1 MGPGVLPA
9 LGWRVALAF
18 LAALFLGLVLGGL
31 AWWLFAAAL
40 GLFLHLAYALSGL
53 EQWLRTGKRRSR
65 AAADGI
71 LGVIYADIVQ
81 LKQRARRRK
90 KRFHRLLREVRDSTD
105 AMHDGGVILNAEM
118 EIAWLNDAAS
128 RLLGLDPGRDQGQH
142 ITNLVRHPN
151 FVAYIEEGEFSEKL
165 RMPGPL
171 RNTHLSVQLIP
182 YGNQQKLLI
191 AQDVTRE
198 VRLEHMRRD
207 FVANV
212 SHELRSPL
220 TVIAGY
226 LESLGD
232 ETSLD
237 DVWREPVAEMQRQV
251 ARMNSIVHDL
261 ITLSRLEAAEH
272 PAGQEPVDVPGM
284 LQQLH
289 RDALAR
295 RERPADLSLR
305 LETSALVRGEEQ
317 ELHSVF
323 SNLLN
328 NALRFTPADGR
339 IECRWWQ
346 DEDGLHCSVTDTG
359 IGIPEALIPRITERF
374 FRVDSG
380 RAREVGG
387 TGLGLAIVKHAL
399 LRHGGQLEIHSRP
412 GEGSRFTC
420 HFPPSRAV
428 LPASAVSQESDEA
441 P

>member
-1 MGPGVLPA
+1 MAPGLLPA
-9 LGWRVALAF
+9 LAWRVGLVL
-18 LAALFLGLVLGGL
+18 LAALFLGLSLGGL
-31 AWWLFAAAL
+31 VWWLFAATL
-40 GLFLHLAYALSGL
+40 GLLGYLAYALWGL
-53 EQWLRTGKRRSR
+53 ERWLRTGKRRSL
-65 AAADGI
+65 AESNGV
-71 LGVIYADIVQ
+71 LGALYGDIMQ
-81 LKQRARRRK
+81 LRQRARRRK

-105 AMHDGGVILNAEM
+105 AMHDGGVILNADM

-128 RLLGLDPGRDQGQH
+128 RLLGLDPARDQGQH
-142 ITNLVRHPN
+142 ITNLVRHPD
-151 FVAYIEEGEFSEKL
+151 FVAYIEEAEFSEKL
-165 RMPGPL
+165 KMPGPR

-191 AQDVTRE
+191 VQDITRE

-232 ETSLD
+232 EHSLD
-237 DVWREPVAEMQRQV
+237 EVWSQPVVEMQRQV

-261 ITLSRLEAAEH
+261 ITLSRLEAAER
-272 PAGQEPVDVPGM
+272 PAGQEPVDVPHM
-284 LQQLH
+284 LDQLH
-289 RDALAR
+289 REALNR
-295 RERPADLSLR
+295 RERPRELELR
-305 LETSALVRGEEQ
+305 LETAMRVRGEEQ

-328 NALRFTPADGR
+328 NALRFTPPEGR

-346 DEDGLHCSVTDTG
+346 DEEGLHFSIIDTG
-359 IGIPEALIPRITERF
+359 IGIPETLIPRITERF

-399 LRHGGQLEIHSRP
+399 LRHGGRLDIRSRP
-412 GEGSRFTC
+412 GEGSTFTC
-420 HFPPSRAV
+420 HFPTARMV
-428 LPASAVSQESDEA
+428 LPPPETEA
-441 P
+441 AAPSPG

>member
-1 MGPGVLPA
+1 MAPGVLAA
-9 LGWRVALAF
+9 LGWRVALVF
-18 LAALFLGLVLGGL
+18 LAALFLGLTLGGL
-31 AWWLFAAAL
+31 AWWLFAGAL
-40 GLFLHLAYALSGL
+40 GLFLYLAYAAWGL
-53 EQWLRTGKRRSR
+53 EQWLRTGKRRSE
-65 AAADGI
+65 AAADGV
-71 LGVIYADIVQ
+71 LGAVYADIVQ

-90 KRFHRLLREVRDSTD
+90 KRFNRLLREVRDSTD
-105 AMHDGGVILNAEM
+105 AMHDGGVILNADM
-118 EIAWLNDAAS
+118 EITWLNDAAS
-128 RLLGLDPGRDQGQH
+128 RLLGLDRSRDQGQH
-142 ITNLVRHPN
+142 ITNLVRHPD
-151 FVAYIEEGEFSEKL
+151 FVAYIEQAEFSEKL
-165 RMPGPL
+165 KMPGPR

-191 AQDVTRE
+191 VQDFTRE

-232 ETSLD
+232 ENSLD
-237 DVWREPVAEMQRQV
+237 EVWREPVAEMQRQV

-261 ITLSRLEAAEH
+261 ITLSRLEAAER

-284 LQQLH
+284 LGQLH

-295 RERPADLSLR
+295 RERPGELELR
-305 LETSALVRGEEQ
+305 LETPALVRGEEQ

-346 DEDGLHCSVTDTG
+346 DERGLHFSLTDTG
-359 IGIPEALIPRITERF
+359 IGIPEALIPRVTERF

-399 LRHGGQLEIHSRP
+399 LRHGGQLEIQSRP
-412 GEGSRFTC
+412 GEGSTFTC
-420 HFPPSRAV
+420 HFPPSRVV
-428 LPASAVSQESDEA
+428 LPADEVVQDA
-441 P
+441 GEAH